1 MALSVKNKA
10 IQAIGAAALFAGL
23 VAMPSLSQAQE
34 ETFSLTTTLPIP
46 GLTSFDISY
55 VSPTWGG
62 AGHGFY
68 FLADRSNKQ
77 IDTYDIVGQILGAN
91 KAGGYVG
98 AVGTPVN
105 NNISGP
111 NGVAIVN
118 NAASGAGF
126 EIWVGDGPQVN
137 AGCPTSFPLNGSCS
151 AVKVM
156 QKTKGGALTH
166 VIPTN
171 GIARADELC
180 VDPVD
185 DVVLMANDAESAQSK
200 LGTPFISFISLKTYT
215 VVAQMTFPAASNG
228 IEQCQYDSKA
238 GAFFLNLPEVNG
250 PGNDTADGAVV
261 VISPPTT
268 ANSNTPSIAAVYTI
282 PTVLCAG
289 PQGMAVGPDP
299 QLLLGCNAAGPN
311 GVQNSLVINKYTG
324 AVINIGWG
332 IGGADE
338 AWFNP
343 ADSHYFVTGSSL
355 PTPSLA
361 VVDAFSS
368 VDQIIATPKIAGAS
382 PHSVAADSNTNTLFI
397 PTAGGVNVF
406 TPSAEDSDDP
416 NVLASYTGV
425 NQ

>member
-1 MALSVKNKA
+1 MALPVRSRV
-10 IQAIGAAALFAGL
+10 IQAIGAATLFAGL

-34 ETFSLTTTLPIP
+34 ETFSQTGTIPIP
-46 GLTSFDISY
+46 GLASFDISY
-55 VSPTWGG
+55 VSPAWFG
-62 AGHGFY
+62 AGSGLY
-68 FLADRSNKQ
+68 LLADRSNKQ
-77 IDTYDIVGQILGAN
+77 IDSYAINAGTVGAF
-91 KAGGYVG
+91 KSGGFVG
-98 AVGTPVN
+98 AVGSPVN
-105 NNISGP
+105 NNVSGP
-111 NGVAIVN
+111 NGVTVAN
-118 NAASGAGF
+118 NTASGAGL
-126 EIWVGDGPQVN
+126 EIWAGDGPQVN
-137 AGCPTSFPLNGSCS
+137 AGCPASFPLNGSCS

-156 QKTKGGALTH
+156 SKANNGALTH

-185 DVVLMANDAESAQSK
+185 DVVLIANDAESAQSK
-200 LGTPFISFISLKTYT
+200 IGIPFISFISLKTYT
-215 VVAQMTFPAASNG
+215 VVAQLSFPMATNG

-268 ANSNTPSIAAVYTI
+268 ANSNTASIVTAYTI
-282 PTVLCAG
+282 PTTLCAG

-343 ADSHYFVTGSSL
+343 SDSHYFVTGSSL
-355 PTPSLA
+355 PTPQLA

-382 PHSVAADSNTNTLFI
+382 PHSVAADSNTKMLFI